1 MKACNAVI
9 GGEGNGGVIYPD
21 SHYGRDALV
30 GVVLF
35 LSLIVERNLSVSTL
49 RASYPGYFMSK
60 NKINLVKGMDVD
72 ELLKT
77 LEKKY
82 TNENFTTVDGLKID
96 FKEAWVHLRKS
107 NTEPIVRIYT
117 EAKSQEK
124 ADELAAQFAEEIK
137 GLF

>member
-1 MKACNAVI
+1 MI

-35 LSLIVERNLSVSTL
+35 LSLLVERNLSVSTL
-49 RASYPGYFMSK
+49 RASYPDYFMSK

>member
-1 MKACNAVI
+1 MI

-35 LSLIVERNLSVSTL
+35 LSLLVERNLSVSTL
-49 RASYPGYFMSK
+49 RASYPDYFMSK
-60 NKINLVKGMDVD
+60 NKINLVEGMDVD
-72 ELLKT
+72 VVLKT
-77 LEKKY
+77 LEKNY
-82 TNENFTTVDGLKID
+82 SSENFTTVDGLKID

-117 EAKSQEK
+117 EAKSQVK
-124 ADELAAQFAEEIK
+124 ADDLAAQFAEEIK